1 MVGPEMFSWGNCQY
15 SPVSH
20 KSSPSQCY
28 LTSPSSWQSCPQLR
42 KHDGHDMR
50 WSWHGVRNC
59 CQFQNWKTLQRE
71 RERGVNTELW
81 EERSWQADGV
91 EAAGVI
97 IRCSPPVM
105 TQSPTHCQHTCHWS
119 PCTPSIITCPHFP
132 HQLCVLTPRKPV
144 LTPRSSCVSAPRSGN
159 WLRSSTPAAGRSAG
173 SYLTFDSLRGLLA
186 VWRPASLPAVM
197 PSSAHMWRRCECQ
210 SQQQPAPPHLRR
222 SAGTN

>member
-1 MVGPEMFSWGNCQY
+1 MLSN
-15 SPVSH
+15 VSIIMTILSTIE
-20 KSSPSQCY
+20 KTRRTWY
-28 LTSPSSWQSCPQLR
+28 AVIMT
-42 KHDGHDMR
+42 
-50 WSWHGVRNC
+50 WSEKLLPISELNDVT
-59 CQFQNWKTLQRE
+59 KRE